1 MSSRNND
8 DLKGGSNNSGSKPV
22 SGSGKRRNNNPRRNY
37 QNSTTFNNF
46 NHFDQMDYPGFSSRS
61 VYVPINNSNLNSNPC
76 PNPNYKGKNYDPNY
90 RNRRHNRLNP
100 TFPTQNTNIY
110 NSNKSDDE
118 IFQSMLSEI
127 IKEITSDNKNKS
139 TNGET
144 PVIKNITI
152 RKINPNGTNDYNMFN
167 GSVKQ
172 TSFGGPWDPNSFLG
186 GSTIFNPNAMPFF
199 PQTQPLAQPPQQT
212 QPQVEEFVLDPTKEY
227 EELDLKLDSL
237 QALIDLAKLYD
248 EKTASKYSINLKRI
262 HSLAPILTK
271 LQQTVGM
278 ESVKTS
284 IVNQIVYFMSSFE
297 SNDNMLHTVI
307 TGPPGTGKTMLGKII
322 GEIYYKLGIIKGKE
336 NLELNSSNLTN
347 PYPFKIAR
355 RSDLIGQYLGQ
366 TAIKTQKAI
375 DEAEGGVLF
384 IDEAYSLGSGS
395 SEKSDIYSKE
405 CIDTINLNLTE
416 KKKNFVCIIAGYP
429 ESLDRDF
436 FSVNPGLKRRFPF
449 TYSIDKYSASE
460 LADIFTLMMGEGSW
474 SYETPDVLT
483 NLKKFLEK
491 SYDKFPHFGGDM
503 ETLLF
508 NVKIAHALRVVGKHP
523 LKRKKLT
530 FQDIE
535 NGYKFYELNKTKKT
549 KEIPTYLQGMY
560 V

>member
-1 MSSRNND
+1 MSLSNND
-8 DLKGGSNNSGSKPV
+8 DLKGSKGGLGSRQGPRQGPNPRPRKNYYRNESSTGSGS
-22 SGSGKRRNNNPRRNY
+22 
-37 QNSTTFNNF
+37 F
-46 NHFDQMDYPGFSSRS
+46 NHYDQLDQP
-61 VYVPINNSNLNSNPC
+61 NSKPNPC
-76 PNPNYKGKNYDPNY
+76 PNPNYKGRNYNPNY
-90 RNRRHNRLNP
+90 RPNPRSNYQSNSHNRNLKTP
-100 TFPTQNTNIY
+100 E
-110 NSNKSDDE
+110 SEDKA
-118 IFQSMLSEI
+118 FQSMLSEI
-127 IKEITSDNKNKS
+127 IREITSDDKNKS
-139 TNGET
+139 SNGDP

-152 RKINPNGTNDYNMFN
+152 KKINPYETTEYNMF
-167 GSVKQ
+167 
-172 TSFGGPWDPNSFLG
+172 GPP
-186 GSTIFNPNAMPFF
+186 TIFNPNSMGFL
-199 PQTQPLAQPPQQT
+199 PQGQGPTLQTPAQLQVPTAKTQLPVP
-212 QPQVEEFVLDPTKEY
+212 VEEFVLDPTKEY

-237 QALIDLAKLYD
+237 QALIDLGKLYD

-262 HSLAPILTK
+262 HSLEPVLTK

-322 GEIYYKLGIIKGKE
+322 GEIYYKLGIIKGSG
-336 NLELNSSNLTN
+336 SSETNPTN
-347 PYPFKIAR
+347 PYPFRIAR

-460 LADIFTLMMGEGSW
+460 LADIFTLMTGDCGWE
-474 SYETPDVLT
+474 YETPDVIGS
-483 NLKKFLEK
+483 LKKFLEK
-491 SYDKFPHFGGDM
+491 SYAKFPHFGGDM

-523 LKRKKLT
+523 LKRKKIT

-535 NGYKFYELNKTKKT
+535 NGFKFYELNKTKKT
-549 KEIPTYLQGMY
+549 VEIPAYLQGMY